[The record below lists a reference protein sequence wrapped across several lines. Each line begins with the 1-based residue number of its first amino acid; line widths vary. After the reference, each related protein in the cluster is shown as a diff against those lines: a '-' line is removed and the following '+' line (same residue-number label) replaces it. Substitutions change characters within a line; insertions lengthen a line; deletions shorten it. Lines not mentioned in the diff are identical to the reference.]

1 MHAVPGGPWDREK
14 ALAPAV
20 VENLNRRYGVDLP
33 IWMQYLRFISNA
45 LRGDLGVS
53 SFGYQDRGITEIL
66 LQGLPVT
73 AMLGGLALAFALV
86 VGIPLGIAAALRQN
100 TWVDY
105 LCVFFATLGASAP
118 SFVMGIIL
126 VYVLAVVLH
135 LLPTRGWG
143 PWEQA
148 LMPSIALG
156 ALPASHFARITR
168 ASMLEVMRQ
177 DFVRTAYA
185 KGLSSF
191 GVITGHIVK
200 NMLIPVV
207 TVIGLLAA
215 ALVTGSF
222 IIESLF
228 SIPGIGRLYVQGVFQ
243 RHYALI
249 IAITAITMM
258 AFTFLGD
265 GRRDALDPRMKQYL
279 SR

>member
-20 VENLNRRYGVDLP
+20 VENLNRRYGLDLP
-33 IWMQYLRFISNA
+33 VWMQYLRFISNA

-53 SFGYQDRGITEIL
+53 FVYQDRGITEIL

-100 TWVDY
+100 SWVDY

-143 PWEQA
+143 TWEQA

-156 ALPASHFARITR
+156 ALPASYLARITR

-191 GVITGHIVK
+191 GVITGHMVK

-207 TVIGLLAA
+207 TVIGPLAA

-243 RHYALI
+243 RDYGLI
-249 IAITAITMM
+249 MGTTLVYTVIVAVAN
-258 AFTFLGD
+258 LVVDLLYGVV
-265 GRRDALDPRMKQYL
+265 DPRIRYE
-279 SR
+279 